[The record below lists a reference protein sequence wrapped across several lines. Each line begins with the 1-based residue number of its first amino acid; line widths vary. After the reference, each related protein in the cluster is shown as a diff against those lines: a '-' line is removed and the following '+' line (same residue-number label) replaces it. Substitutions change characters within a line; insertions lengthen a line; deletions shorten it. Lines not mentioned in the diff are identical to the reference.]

1 MKFMIEYIYIL
12 AKLFLQK
19 QKLISDLRTF
29 KEYVQA
35 EKHSK
40 LNNCKDDMTV
50 NANAV

>member
-1 MKFMIEYIYIL
+1 MIEYIYIL

-40 LNNCKDDMTV
+40 LNNCKHDMT
-50 NANAV
+50 